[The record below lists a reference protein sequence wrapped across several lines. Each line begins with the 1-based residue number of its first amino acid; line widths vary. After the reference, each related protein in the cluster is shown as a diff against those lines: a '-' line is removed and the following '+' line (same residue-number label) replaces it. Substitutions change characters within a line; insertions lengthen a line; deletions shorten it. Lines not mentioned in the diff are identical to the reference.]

1 MLLPVPR
8 TSKTK
13 EDSPNKQAQVYIR
26 LQKWARN
33 VPKKETD
40 AIYGWNVSKDTEFEI
55 VREYLPRKWIESKHA
70 EKTNVKNCSTVEKC
84 ETSTL
89 SPTVVNL
96 MLKLLAKFRRL

>member
-55 VREYLPRKWIESKHA
+55 VHEHLPRKWILS
-70 EKTNVKNCSTVEKC
+70 NPN
-84 ETSTL
+84 TL
-89 SPTVVNL
+89 KRL
-96 MLKLLAKFRRL
+96 M